1 MNKKMSKRQ
10 KDLKSKL
17 MAAICMLL
25 VSSIMMV
32 STTYAWFTLSTAP
45 EVTGITTA
53 VGANGNLE
61 MALLPED
68 GDLLKIN
75 SQAGDS
81 VKDAIDRNVTWGNL
95 VDLSDSSV
103 YGLDK
108 ITLYPSA
115 LNLTDAGNVNTAA
128 GMLSTPAYGADG
140 RVSQLVANT
149 VAGIFNTQTKNFTP
163 DTGYGVRAVGNAS
176 GMTDR
181 QLAYRNARAAA
192 NTSMTLAKNLASQSL
207 QTNGGELAKIA
218 ILHAAGNDDGA
229 YKQENVAAMRAIV
242 SALEADG
249 GVLDQIETAYK
260 QYILAYAA
268 SGDVENED
276 AWNAVSG
283 AISAGDTLSELT
295 AVAGSVPDALND
307 ALTDYNAMVT
317 SVSQASAAVKAL
329 EDQGSGASFN
339 WNAIST
345 PLRYLCNPDV
355 LVINDYPI
363 DEVKDHLSSLF
374 NGVVVKMPSGGGI
387 YADIADH
394 CGDYSASVTVRN
406 VSYGGMNLEE
416 LTAKMETDTSMDSPY
431 LVAIGTVVNSA
442 GAPGGTGTADL
453 PISDMYGYI
462 IDMAFRTNA
471 AESNLLLQIDPVDRI
486 YEDQK
491 TGSSVSENDTVTTM
505 GHGSTMT
512 FMATT
517 DDLSEAQVKELMR
530 AIRIVFFDTTTGAVK
545 SYAKLDVDAATFG
558 TDGWTAKMYLYTETA
573 AGTSETYTPATAE
586 QIANAKLDDATVVL
600 YTQNQMGEGGE
611 TTYAEVTDKSTIQDS
626 GVTYFV
632 KTTSTTAAGENRKT
646 DGAIMALSQN
656 TPVALSCLVYLDGN
670 NVGNDDVAATA
681 ATSMTGTMNLQFASS
696 ANLVPMEY
704 ASLHQFA
711 GSGNTNG
718 GTGTEETETAITNF
732 ESVAGET
739 GVTATAK
746 QIGTNVVIQMT
757 GYNADNHTAAV
768 EIGGAAQTAT
778 PDATGKITIAA
789 PADFAA
795 ATTAVKLTVSAK
807 TGG

>member
-10 KDLKSKL
+10 RDIKTKL

-68 GDLLKIN
+68 GVLTNIT

-81 VKDAIDRNVTWGNL
+81 IKDIKLRNVTWGNL

-115 LNLTDAGNVNTAA
+115 LELTDAGNVNTEA
-128 GMLSTPAYGADG
+128 GMLATPAYGADG

-149 VAGIFNTQTKNFTP
+149 VTGIYDSTAQGFNP
-163 DTGYGVRAVGNAS
+163 DAYYGVRAVGNAS
-176 GMTDR
+176 GMTER

-192 NTSMTLAKNLASQSL
+192 NTAKSLAANLASQSL
-207 QTNGGELAKIA
+207 QVNGGELAKIA
-218 ILHAAGNDDGA
+218 ILHAAGNDDGK
-229 YKQENVAAMRAIV
+229 YTKENVAAMRAIIN
-242 SALEADG
+242 ALNADG

-268 SGDVENED
+268 SAKVDNEN

-283 AISAGDTLSELT
+283 AISAGDSLADMIAEVGTLPSGLGDALDDYNDMVQT
-295 AVAGSVPDALND
+295 VAAASNAVATLEAQTGPFDWSEISAP
-307 ALTDYNAMVT
+307 LT
-317 SVSQASAAVKAL
+317 
-329 EDQGSGASFN
+329 
-339 WNAIST
+339 
-345 PLRYLCNPDV
+345 YLCNPNV
-355 LVINDYPI
+355 LVINDFPI
-363 DEVKDHLSSLF
+363 DQVKENLSSLF

-406 VSYGGMNLEE
+406 VNYGGMNLAE
-416 LTAKMETDTSMDSPY
+416 LTAKMQTASTNAPGY
-431 LVAIGTVVNSA
+431 LVAIGTVVDGS
-442 GAPGGTGTADL
+442 GAPAGEGGGSL
-453 PISDMYGYI
+453 PITDMYGYI

-471 AESNLLLQIDPVDRI
+471 AESNLLLQIDAVDRI

-491 TGSSVSENDTVTTM
+491 TGSAVSDAADAETTM
-505 GHGSTMT
+505 GHGSAMT
-512 FMATT
+512 FKATT
-517 DDLSEAQVKELMR
+517 SDLSDDQIKDLMR
-530 AIRIVFFDTTTGAVK
+530 AIRIVFFDTTTGVIKAN
-545 SYAKLDVDAATFG
+545 AKLDVNAATFG

-573 AGTSETYTPATAE
+573 GTSTESYEQATAD
-586 QIANAKLDDATVVL
+586 QIAAAKLDDATVVL
-600 YTQNQMGEGGE
+600 YTQNQIGEDGE
-611 TTYAEVTDKSTIQDS
+611 TTYTAVTDKSTIQDS

-632 KTTSTTAAGENRKT
+632 KETNTTAAGENRKT

-656 TPVALSCLVYLDGN
+656 TPVALSCLVYLDGE

-681 ATSMTGTMNLQFASS
+681 ASSMSGTMNLQFASS

-704 ASLHQFA
+704 ANLHQFA
-711 GSGNTNG
+711 GGSNTNG
-718 GTGTEETETAITNF
+718 GNAETTEATEATEAIVTG
-732 ESVAGET
+732 
-739 GVTATAK
+739 
-746 QIGTNVVIQMT
+746 
-757 GYNADNHTAAV
+757 
-768 EIGGAAQTAT
+768 
-778 PDATGKITIAA
+778 
-789 PADFAA
+789 
-795 ATTAVKLTVSAK
+795 
-807 TGG
+807 